1 MKAMYPLQFFKPKS
15 TIVSP
20 ANEVAAAMEG
30 VSDFISD
37 RDEALRVADAVVRT
51 GTFRVNMKA
60 ARSKWYTWRSG
71 IIAPC
76 YCDCRRLCGY
86 PKERT
91 SVSLALAKAVRK
103 TFPKVDLIVGVGTA
117 GISWA
122 EAVASELRLPL
133 AYIRTKRKEHG
144 LANLVECSPERS
156 QAAVVID
163 DLVASGGSI
172 QRACDALSSE
182 MGISIIGVQS
192 IVNWGFAD
200 MRKNLARV
208 RFCALT
214 SFPQILTCARSRS
227 LLNEQ
232 EFLDVIR
239 FFQNPLSF
247 DWNPVESHP
256 KVDGVKNVALA

>member
-1 MKAMYPLQFFKPKS
+1 MYPLQFFKPKNM
-15 TIVSP
+15 IVSF
-20 ANEVAAAMEG
+20 ADEVAAARKS
-30 VSDFISD
+30 VSDFICD
-37 RDEALRVADAVVRT
+37 TDEALRVANVVVQT

-60 ARSKWYTWRSG
+60 PRSEWYIWRSG
-71 IIAPC
+71 IAAPC

-91 SVSLALAKAVRK
+91 HVSLALAKSVRR
-103 TFPKVDLIVGVGTA
+103 TFPTVDLIVGVGTA

-144 LANLVECSPERS
+144 VSGLVECSPKRS

-163 DLVASGGSI
+163 DLIASGGSV
-172 QRACDALSSE
+172 QRACDALFSE
-182 MGISIIGVQS
+182 TGISIIGVQS
-192 IVNWGFAD
+192 IVNWGFVD

-214 SFPQILTCARSRS
+214 SFPQILTCALSRS
-227 LLNEQ
+227 LISER
-232 EFLDVIR
+232 EFLELVG
-239 FFQNPLSF
+239 FFQNSF
-247 DWNPVESHP
+247 SYDWNPIESHP
-256 KVDGVKNVALA
+256 KVEKHENVALA